1 MLKKLLSVS
10 MLIAFAGGYTQVQ
23 GKEHLVLATGLHSAK
38 MFHKVSLSQPVTG
51 KITGN
56 DGEAIPGASIK
67 IKGSN
72 KGTATNADGTFKI
85 DVPDGKAVL
94 VISST
99 GYASKEVVVGNQSV
113 INVVLQNDVQA
124 LEEVVVVGYGERK
137 KSDVTG
143 AMVSV
148 GSAELNQRP
157 VANALQGMQGRA
169 AGVDIQSNERPGQAG
184 RVTIR
189 GVRSLTASNEPLYVV
204 DGIPLVTGGTIER
217 NATTGAT
224 TERNTTGGI
233 DNINPNDIESVDVL
247 KDASATAI
255 YGSRGANGV
264 VLITTKRGKNGRYT
278 LSINSNYTAENIVDL
293 SPMMNAGEYID
304 YRRWAYYYTSTSS
317 KAYPRGDQPTKAND
331 LEIFG
336 SDKSAWD
343 NILKGWTTGTWD
355 GSKVAT
361 TDWLGMVTQTAL
373 TGQHTISVSGGTE
386 KMKAYAS
393 FGYLDNQGTI
403 KGQGYKRYTG
413 KLSVDITP
421 SKWFSM
427 GGILNTAY
435 SVTEYGQS
443 GTAAN
448 VSAGLYASARRLFS
462 YAVPFDDAG
471 NRILQPGN
479 DPLVFNIVDEEK
491 YSQDQRI
498 NLRLFG
504 SFYGELN
511 FGGFSKA
518 LEGLKFRMN
527 FGPDVSF
534 NRNGFFIN
542 ALSVANL
549 GGSTHAASL
558 TKFQS
563 VSYTLDNMLTYNKTI
578 GKSQLSVTALQTQT
592 QYEYEAKFLRSNNVA
607 FPSQKWNNLDTAPLA
622 TTGGY
627 SSDYTQKALVSYMGR
642 INYDYDNKYLLTVSG
657 RADGASQLAEGNK
670 WSFFPS
676 MALGWRINNEKFLAD
691 QTWIDALKL
700 RVGVGVTGNAA
711 INPYDTQ
718 GALVNAFYPSGASI
732 TSGLVNNKIL
742 ANKNLTWERTTQYN
756 YGIDFSFFKRKV
768 SGSLDFYTSNTTDLL
783 MLRGLSPVTGFPST
797 FSNVG
802 ETASKGI
809 DLTLTTVN
817 LSRAGFEWSSTFN
830 GSWQENEIVTLS
842 QGKFD
847 DINNR
852 WFIGQSQGVIYDYQA
867 NGLWQESDA
876 DEMAK
881 FNANGAKFTAGMVR
895 PVDLN
900 GDYKIDAN
908 NDRKVI
914 GSTIPKFIVGLT
926 NNFEYKGL
934 SLSVML
940 YGRLSYLYNT
950 GGESLS
956 GRSSQRQVSYYTPNN
971 TNAEYQRPFYTA
983 ATGDPYSPS
992 LGYKDGSFIKVRNVS
1007 LGYRIPEKLYQKL
1020 GVSNARVYVQGQNLG
1035 MLYNNISWLDMDVQ
1049 LNASNRGYTFG
1060 ISLDF

>member
-23 GKEHLVLATGLHSAK
+23 GKEHLVLTTGLHSAK

-67 IKGSN
+67 IKGSS

-85 DVPDGKAVL
+85 DVPDGNAVL

-99 GYASKEVVVGNQSV
+99 GYVSKEVTVGNQSV
-113 INVVLQNDVQA
+113 INVVLQNDIQA

-143 AMVSV
+143 SMVSV

-157 VANALQGMQGRA
+157 VANALQGIQGRA
-169 AGVDIQSNERPGQAG
+169 AGVDIQSNERPGQVG
-184 RVTIR
+184 KVTIR

-204 DGIPLVTGGTIER
+204 DGIPLVSGS
-217 NATTGAT
+217 
-224 TERNTTGGI
+224 I

-293 SPMMNAGEYID
+293 APMMNAGEYID

-317 KAYPRGDQPTKAND
+317 KAYPRGDQPTQAND

-336 SDKSAWD
+336 SDKSAWA
-343 NILKGWTTGTWD
+343 NILKGWATGTWD

-393 FGYLDNQGTI
+393 FGYLNNQGTI
-403 KGQGYKRYTG
+403 KGQGYERYTG

-421 SKWFSM
+421 NKWFSM

-435 SVTEYGQS
+435 SVNEYGQS
-443 GTAAN
+443 GTASN
-448 VSAGLYASARRLFS
+448 VAAGLYASARRLFS
-462 YAVPFDDAG
+462 YAVPFDEAG

-511 FGGFSKA
+511 FGGFARA

-527 FGPDVSF
+527 FGPDASF

-549 GGSTHAASL
+549 GGSTNAASL

-563 VSYTLDNMLTYNKTI
+563 VSYTWDNMLTYNKTI
-578 GKSQLSVTALQTQT
+578 GKSQLGITALQTQT
-592 QYEYEAKFLRSNNVA
+592 QYEYESNFLRSNNVA

-627 SSDYTQKALVSYMGR
+627 SSDYIQKALVSYMGR
-642 INYDYDNKYLLTVSG
+642 INYDYDNKYLLTISG

-691 QTWIDALKL
+691 QTWIDALKI
-700 RVGVGVTGNAA
+700 RAGVGVTGNAA
-711 INPYDTQ
+711 IDPYATQ

-732 TSGLVNNKIL
+732 LSGLVNNKVL
-742 ANKNLTWERTTQYN
+742 ANQNLTWEKTTQYN

-768 SGSLDFYTSNTTDLL
+768 SGSLDFYTANTKDLL
-783 MLRGLSPVTGFPST
+783 MLRSLPTVTGYPT
-797 FSNVG
+797 TNSNVG
-802 ETASKGI
+802 ETASRGI
-809 DLTLTTVN
+809 DLTLTTIN

-847 DINNR
+847 DINNK
-852 WFIGQSQGVIYDYQA
+852 WFIGQSQGIIYDYQA

-876 DEMAK
+876 AEMAK

-908 NDRKVI
+908 NDRKVL

-1007 LGYRIPEKLYQKL
+1007 LGYRIPEKLYHKL
-1020 GVSNARVYVQGQNLG
+1020 GVSNARIYVQGQNLG

>member
-10 MLIAFAGGYTQVQ
+10 MLIALAGGYTHVQ
-23 GKEHLVLATGLHSAK
+23 GKEHVVLTRVGGGIASVN
-38 MFHKVSLSQPVTG
+38 MFKGTVALPVTG
-51 KITGN
+51 KVTGS
-56 DGEAIPGASIK
+56 DGETLPGVTVK
-67 IKGSN
+67 IKGTT
-72 KGTATNADGTFKI
+72 KGTITGADGSFKI
-85 DVPDGKAVL
+85 DVPDGNVVL
-94 VISST
+94 VVSST
-99 GYASKEVVVGNQSV
+99 GYETQEVNVGSRSV
-113 INVVLQNDVQA
+113 INIILANDVKA

-157 VANALQGMQGRA
+157 VANALQGMQGKA

-184 RVTIR
+184 KVTIR

-204 DGIPLVTGGTIER
+204 DGIPLVS
-217 NATTGAT
+217 
-224 TERNTTGGI
+224 GGI

-264 VLITTKRGKNGRYT
+264 VLITTKRGKNGKYT
-278 LSINSNYTAENIVDL
+278 LSINSNFTAENIVNF

-304 YRRWAYYYTSTSS
+304 YRRWAYYYTSTTS
-317 KAYPRGDQPTKAND
+317 KAYPRGDQPTQAND
-331 LEIFG
+331 LEIFSG
-336 SDKSAWD
+336 ASDKSAWA
-343 NILKGWTTGTWD
+343 NILKGWATGTWD
-355 GSKVAT
+355 GSKVGT

-373 TGQHTISVSGGTE
+373 TGQHTLSVSGGTE

-413 KLSVDITP
+413 KLSVDVTP
-421 SKWFSM
+421 NKWFSM

-435 SVTEYGQS
+435 SINEYGQS
-443 GTAAN
+443 GTASN
-448 VSAGLYASARRLFS
+448 VAAGLYASARRLFS
-462 YAVPFDDAG
+462 YAVPFDEAG

-491 YSQDQRI
+491 YSQDQRV

-504 SFYGELN
+504 SFYSELN

-518 LEGLKFRMN
+518 LDGLKFRVN

-549 GGSTHAASL
+549 GGSTNAASL

-563 VSYTLDNMLTYNKTI
+563 TSYTLDNLLTYNKTI
-578 GKSQLSVTALQTQT
+578 GKSQLGLTALQTQT
-592 QYEYEAKFLRSNNVA
+592 QYEYDANFLRSNNVA

-627 SSDYTQKALVSYMGR
+627 SSDFTQKALVSYMGR
-642 INYDYDNKYLLTVSG
+642 VNYDYDNKYLITVSG

-676 MALGWRINNEKFLAD
+676 MALGWRVNNEKFLAD
-691 QTWIDALKL
+691 QAWIDALKV
-700 RVGVGVTGNAA
+700 RAGVGVTGNAA
-711 INPYDTQ
+711 IDPYATQ

-732 TSGLVNNKIL
+732 LSGLVNNKIL
-742 ANKNLTWERTTQYN
+742 ANQNLTWEKTTQYN

-768 SGSLDFYTSNTTDLL
+768 SGSLDFYTANTKDLL
-783 MLRGLSPVTGFPST
+783 MLRSLPTVTGYPST
-797 FSNVG
+797 NSNVG
-802 ETASKGI
+802 ETASRGL

-817 LSRAGFEWSSTFN
+817 FSKAGFEWSSTFN

-847 DINNR
+847 DINNK

-867 NGLWQESDA
+867 NGLWKESDA

-881 FNANGAKFTAGMVR
+881 FNANGSKFSAGMVR

-971 TNAEYQRPFYTA
+971 TNADYQRPFYTA
-983 ATGDPYSPS
+983 ATGDPYSTS
-992 LGYKDGSFIKVRNVS
+992 LGYIDGSFIKVRNVS
-1007 LGYRIPEKLYQKL
+1007 LGYKIPEKLCQKL

-1035 MLYNNISWLDMDVQ
+1035 MLYNNINWLDMDVQ

-1060 ISLDF
+1060 INLDL